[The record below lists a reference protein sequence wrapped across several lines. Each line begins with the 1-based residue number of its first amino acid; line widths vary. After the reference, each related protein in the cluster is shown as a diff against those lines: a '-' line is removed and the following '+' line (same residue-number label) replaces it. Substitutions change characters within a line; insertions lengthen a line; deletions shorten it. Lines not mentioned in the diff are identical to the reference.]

1 MKFTL
6 SWLKDHLDTEA
17 SATEVV
23 AAMTMAGLEVEHVTD
38 PASKLAAFTVA
49 KIVEA
54 VQHPNADRLRV
65 CQVDTVDGRKEIVCG
80 APNARAGLTTIYA
93 PIGAYVP
100 GLGVT
105 LVEKPVRGVV
115 SNGMLCSAS
124 ELEVAGEN
132 DGIMELPDDLAVGTP
147 AAEALGLEAVID
159 FEVTPNR
166 PDWLGVAGIA
176 RDLAAAGVGTLKTA
190 PIDEIPGTF
199 DCPITIKVDGEA
211 CPVFAGRVIEGVK
224 NGPSPKWLRD
234 RLTAIGLRPISALV
248 DITNL
253 ITYDRARPLHVYD
266 RAKLVGTTIEARL
279 GHGKAEA
286 SPSDQ
291 PSPAEHHDEQ
301 LIALDGKTYD
311 ITAAMSVIAD
321 ADGNRPIG
329 LGGVMGG
336 ESTGCSDDTV
346 DIFVE
351 SAWFDPIT
359 TAQTGRAT
367 GINSDAQYRFA
378 RGVNPQSCEEGL
390 HLATKLILEL
400 CGGKPSKIVVAGQPP
415 APPAPFAFDFSYI
428 EKLTGISEPL
438 QSNVA
443 ILTSLGFT
451 VEPAHVV
458 VDLPT
463 VTLSPIEGQAETS
476 SGSVTQDSAN
486 LYTITPPSW
495 RRDVS
500 QPADIVEEA
509 ARIAGFDKVPSQP
522 LPEVPRAVG
531 GVLTV
536 KQARARTARRALAAA
551 GYAEALTFSF
561 TSKATAELFGG
572 GAPELILANPIAS
585 DLDCMRPSLLP
596 NLIDA
601 AGRNARQGFPD
612 VALFEVG
619 PVFFGDRPQ
628 DQKTTIAAILAPRAP
643 RGWAKA
649 PAEDLFDVKADLLA
663 LLEEIGA
670 PVASLQTAQGSASSW
685 WHPGRSARLQ
695 LGPKAVL
702 AEFGE
707 LHPAVLKALDV
718 AGPVYGFEITLEAV
732 PEPKKKAIKS
742 RPAFS
747 PSPLMPLTRD
757 FAFVA
762 DKAKAAGDLV
772 KAAAGADKALID
784 AVRVFDV
791 YEGPGVPE
799 GSKSVALEVV
809 VQPRDKTLTE
819 AEIEALSA
827 KIVAA
832 VEKAG
837 GKLRS

>member
-17 SATEVV
+17 SATTVV

-38 PASKLAAFTVA
+38 PATKLAAFTVA

-65 CQVDTVDGRKEIVCG
+65 CQVDTIDGRKEIVCG
-80 APNARAGLTTIYA
+80 APNARAGLTTVYA

-115 SNGMLCSAS
+115 SNGMLCSGS
-124 ELEVAGEN
+124 ELEAD
-132 DGIMELPDDLAVGTP
+132 DGAEGILELSDDLAVGTP
-147 AAEALGLEAVID
+147 AAQALGLEAVID

-176 RDLAAAGVGTLKTA
+176 RDLAAAGVGALKDLSIA
-190 PIDEIPGTF
+190 PVPGTF
-199 DCPITIKVDGEA
+199 PCPITIKVDGDA
-211 CPVFAGRVIEGVK
+211 CPVFSGRLIRGVK
-224 NGPSPKWLRD
+224 NGPSPKWLAD
-234 RLTAIGLRPISALV
+234 RLKAIGLRPINTLV

-266 RAKLVGTTIEARL
+266 AAKLVGTVIEARL
-279 GHGKAEA
+279 GHHGVNG
-286 SPSDQ
+286 D
-291 PSPAEHHDEQ
+291 EH

-311 ITAAMSVIAD
+311 LTPEMSVISD
-321 ADGNRPIG
+321 ASGERPIG
-329 LGGVMGG
+329 IGGVMGG
-336 ESTGCSDDTV
+336 ESTGCSDATTDV
-346 DIFVE
+346 FLE
-351 SAWFDPIT
+351 SAWFEPIR

-378 RGVNPQSCEEGL
+378 RTVDTGSVVPGL
-390 HLATKLILEL
+390 ELATRMILDL
-400 CGGKPSKIVVAGQPP
+400 CGGEASEVVVAGQAPDAP
-415 APPAPFAFDFSYI
+415 GPILFDPAYVEQLSGLAIAPERSLKILADLGFAIAPPADVSATAFAMNA
-428 EKLTGISEPL
+428 E
-438 QSNVA
+438 
-443 ILTSLGFT
+443 SL
-451 VEPAHVV
+451 VCV
-458 VDLPT
+458 
-463 VTLSPIEGQAETS
+463 
-476 SGSVTQDSAN
+476 
-486 LYTITPPSW
+486 TPPTF
-495 RRDVS
+495 RRDVAGK
-500 QPADIVEEA
+500 ADLVEEV
-509 ARIAGFDKVPSQP
+509 ARIAGYGELPSTP

-531 GVLTV
+531 GVLTA
-536 KQARARTARRALAAA
+536 KQARVRMARRALAAA
-551 GYAEALTFSF
+551 GYAEALTWSF
-561 TSKATAELFGG
+561 TSRKTAELFGG
-572 GAPELILANPIAS
+572 GAAELVLANPIAA

-596 NLIDA
+596 NLIEA

-612 VALFEVG
+612 IALFEIG
-619 PVFFGDRPQ
+619 PAFFGDRPQ
-628 DQKTTIAAILAPRAP
+628 DQKTTIAAILVPRAP

-649 PAEDLFDVKADLLA
+649 PAEDLFSVKADLLA

-670 PVASLQTAQGSASSW
+670 PVASLQTAQGSASPW

-732 PEPKKKAIKS
+732 PEPKKKTIKS

-747 PSPLMPLTRD
+747 PSSLMPLTRD
-757 FAFVA
+757 FAFVT
-762 DKAKAAGDLV
+762 DQAKAAGDLV
-772 KAAAGADKALID
+772 RAAAGADKALIT

-791 YEGPGVPE
+791 YQGPGVPE
-799 GSKSVALEVV
+799 GSKSVAVEVV

-819 AEIEALSA
+819 AEIEALSGR
-827 KIVAA
+827 IVAA
-832 VEKAG
+832 VEKVG
-837 GKLRS
+837 GTLRS